1 MRTKMNDGDNVNDDD
16 DHVDII
22 SLLACCKIKSVWAFT
37 FTFQNS
43 NFGNSF
49 CFLQSPLNCAAWWP
63 ENQPWQ
69 LKYKLMTDLTHVLS
83 VISHSCNLCGY
94 STTSASKLKR
104 HMLWFTEANPAWLW
118 DFLKHEIEK
127 GLRAVQFTLERSL
140 LFANSATSPAHQLGA
155 SRYTCSYT
163 REGNP
168 VLAHNAATHVHKLM
182 TSKNTCSPIQERSLL
197 FI

>member
-69 LKYKLMTDLTHVLS
+69 LKYKLKTDLTHVLS

-127 GLRAVQFTLERSL
+127 GLRAVQFTVERSL
-140 LFANSATSPAHQLGA
+140 LFTHSVTFPAQQLVTSRFTTRYIQEKCILIAGNAIVPALQLATS
-155 SRYTCSYT
+155 RDTC
-163 REGNP
+163 
-168 VLAHNAATHVHKLM
+168 
-182 TSKNTCSPIQERSLL
+182 
-197 FI
+197 